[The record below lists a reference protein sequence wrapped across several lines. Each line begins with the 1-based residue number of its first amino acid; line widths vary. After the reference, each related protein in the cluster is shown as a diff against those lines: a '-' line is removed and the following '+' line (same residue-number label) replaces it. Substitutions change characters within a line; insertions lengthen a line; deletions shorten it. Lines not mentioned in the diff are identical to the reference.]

1 MLDRLSI
8 KNFLLYLTN
17 IPNQQ
22 FLHLLLLLDHLLL
35 MPNAYI
41 RDISGYVWLITTFLK
56 FFEKFVVERLRGMP
70 SSGLEP
76 ETSPLP
82 RECSTAELQGLK
94 KKWAGLDLNQRRQSQ
109 RIYSPP
115 PLTTRAPTPTI

>member
-22 FLHLLLLLDHLLL
+22 FLHLFLLLDHLLL

-70 SSGLEP
+70 SSGIEP

-82 RECSTAELQGLK
+82 RECSTAELHGLIT
-94 KKWAGLDLNQRRQSQ
+94 KWAGLDQ
-109 RIYSPP
+109 IKSP
-115 PLTTRAPTPTI
+115 AAQ